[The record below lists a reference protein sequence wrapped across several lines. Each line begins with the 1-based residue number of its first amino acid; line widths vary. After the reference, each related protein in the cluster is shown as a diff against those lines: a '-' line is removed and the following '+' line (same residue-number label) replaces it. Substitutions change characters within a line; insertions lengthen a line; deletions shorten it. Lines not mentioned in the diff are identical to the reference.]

1 MPLYTDMIMDNFE
14 DYAAHHKDDGM
25 LKLQN
30 MTEDASMEQWGAKLQ
45 EIADEFICAPRY
57 FLMCWLASYCLHK
70 DLMDDETYIREF
82 PAFTYQREGG
92 RKKFEFQP
100 VSREH
105 AQNLEEDERDQY
117 IDILSEIAASHSGDK
132 KGNWKGVFKNA
143 FLWYKKKK
151 LISKEDGFKIAHGLD
166 MSYTLADFFL
176 TRVLEND
183 GFDFTK
189 SEDVIHAYCCFRS
202 KGYQDFLELAALYA
216 EAAKDVVHGTIE
228 EKPEHFTEGMLPGD
242 EEGAGRN
249 QDDNSLFGLVEKWK
263 SENIEVVDA
272 EKHLDNVDLKFIDWM
287 KEKAPFLDLPGKTAC
302 EIFKRLTAF
311 VYADPEE
318 RQQKLEMQRENREN
332 TSEDAWDEEDSLEED
347 DWNKGRQNI
356 VSDLKG
362 VYSTE
367 SLWQLNQVVNEAF
380 IKKIQKCLNKLSGRF
395 YKNHPERLARYLS
408 VDANGEVSITVITSR
423 LPLLLSGKENVTKA
437 DMLFMLW
444 VAYTLYQCETVEPD
458 TLSDRVWCFMELA
471 NDVLDKAFLPAF
483 YIPHILERS
492 FLISLCIEE
501 LKSENEKIRYFG
513 EFPYEIYA
521 AMCQFSV
528 SVTKE

>member
-1 MPLYTDMIMDNFE
+1 
-14 DYAAHHKDDGM
+14 
-25 LKLQN
+25 
-30 MTEDASMEQWGAKLQ
+30 
-45 EIADEFICAPRY
+45 
-57 FLMCWLASYCLHK
+57 
-70 DLMDDETYIREF
+70 
-82 PAFTYQREGG
+82 
-92 RKKFEFQP
+92 
-100 VSREH
+100 
-105 AQNLEEDERDQY
+105 
-117 IDILSEIAASHSGDK
+117 
-132 KGNWKGVFKNA
+132 
-143 FLWYKKKK
+143 
-151 LISKEDGFKIAHGLD
+151 
-166 MSYTLADFFL
+166 
-176 TRVLEND
+176 
-183 GFDFTK
+183 
-189 SEDVIHAYCCFRS
+189 
-202 KGYQDFLELAALYA
+202 
-216 EAAKDVVHGTIE
+216 
-228 EKPEHFTEGMLPGD
+228 
-242 EEGAGRN
+242 
-249 QDDNSLFGLVEKWK
+249 
-263 SENIEVVDA
+263 
-272 EKHLDNVDLKFIDWM
+272 M
-287 KEKAPFLDLPGKTAC
+287 KEKAPFLDLPGKTVC
-302 EIFKRLTAF
+302 EIFKKLTAF